1 MKHLLIGICLLLA
14 WTTHSQLVQIPK
26 PLNNYYHSGTDFSRH
41 HEVLSFFESLQSL
54 FPNQV
59 KIEPYGKTNEGR
71 TLFVVYLSNSEN
83 LKNLSAIK
91 NKHLNGDSDEQIS
104 IAWLS
109 YNVHGNESCGTE
121 AAMETAYR
129 LLSTESNLLN
139 QTLVIMD
146 PCLNPDGRD
155 RYVNYFKQYHNQ
167 SSQLNVESAEHD
179 ENWPGGRP
187 NHYLFDLNRDWAW
200 LTQVESKQ
208 RINIYNLSLIHI

>member
-1 MKHLLIGICLLLA
+1 MLFR
-14 WTTHSQLVQIPK
+14 S
-26 PLNNYYHSGTDFSRH
+26 NYYHSGTDFSRH
-41 HEVLSFFESLQSL
+41 HEVLNFFESLQSL

-121 AAMETAYR
+121 AAMETAYQ
-129 LLSTESNLLN
+129 LLTTESNLLN

-155 RYVNYFKQYHNQ
+155 RYVNYFKQI
-167 SSQLNVESAEHD
+167 
-179 ENWPGGRP
+179 GRA
-187 NHYLFDLNRDWAW
+187 H
-200 LTQVESKQ
+200 V
-208 RINIYNLSLIHI
+208 